1 MKPTNT
7 FWFQFKLGNYME
19 THHTFSIKNI
29 LLVFIAVL
37 ALSPCVH
44 SQEAA
49 DSAVWID
56 VRSAAEYQS
65 GHLENASN
73 IPHTEI
79 AQRISEVVTNK
90 DKQINLYCGSGG
102 RAELARK
109 ALADL
114 GYTHVTN
121 AGGYRDLVGKINNK
135 NSEGQSKN

>member
-1 MKPTNT
+1 MKIPNT
-7 FWFQFKLGNYME
+7 GI
-19 THHTFSIKNI
+19 IKKI
-29 LLVFIAVL
+29 LVVFIAVL
-37 ALSPCVH
+37 ALGSCAH
-44 SQEAA
+44 QTA
-49 DSAVWID
+49 DKDAAVWID

-79 AQRISEVVTNK
+79 AQRISEVVT
-90 DKQINLYCGSGG
+90 DKNRKIYLYCGSGG

-121 AGGYRDLVGKINNK
+121 AGGYRDLVK
-135 NSEGQSKN
+135 NSEVQSKN